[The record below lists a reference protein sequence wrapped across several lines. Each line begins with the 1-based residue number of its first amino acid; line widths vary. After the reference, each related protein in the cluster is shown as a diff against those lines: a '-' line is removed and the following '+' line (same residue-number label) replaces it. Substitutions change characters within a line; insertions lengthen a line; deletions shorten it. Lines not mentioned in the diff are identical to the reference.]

1 MPVRKSEGSK
11 TSVKFN
17 EDTYKRLQCY
27 VVLKRGNP
35 YQQSAVINEAVEAFL
50 DAQGFPKIGDLP

>member
-1 MPVRKSEGSK
+1 MPTRKESGSK

-17 EDTYKRLQCY
+17 EGTYKRLQCY

-35 YQQSAVINEAVEAFL
+35 YQQSTVVNEAVEAFL
-50 DAQGFPKIGDLP
+50 DAQGFPKIEDLP